1 MEIVMANYKKWT
13 NTEID
18 YINNNYQLLNDESLA
33 AKLTQMTG
41 QSITT
46 AMVRR
51 QRRKLAIK
59 KPRGRPTKAA
69 KLVNSPNLESLN
81 GTQLEN

>member
-1 MEIVMANYKKWT
+1 MATYKKWT

-18 YINNNYQLLNDESLA
+18 YINNNYALLNDELLA
-33 AKLTQMTG
+33 SKLTQMTG
-41 QSITT
+41 QNITT

-59 KPRGRPTKAA
+59 KPRGRPSKSA
-69 KLVNSPNLESLN
+69 KLANNPNLESIN
-81 GTQLEN
+81 GNQIEK

>member
-1 MEIVMANYKKWT
+1 MANYKKWT
-13 NTEID
+13 NTEVD
-18 YINNNYQLLNDESLA
+18 YINNNYKLLNDESLA

-41 QSITT
+41 QNITT

-59 KPRGRPTKAA
+59 KPRGRPTKTA
-69 KLVNSPNLESLN
+69 KLANNPNLESTN
-81 GTQLEN
+81 ETSIGN

>member
-1 MEIVMANYKKWT
+1 MANYKKWT
-13 NTEID
+13 NTEVD

-33 AKLTQMTG
+33 VKLTQMTG
-41 QSITT
+41 QNITT

-59 KPRGRPTKAA
+59 KPRGRPSKTA
-69 KLVNSPNLESLN
+69 KLANNPNLESTSETTI
-81 GTQLEN
+81 GS